1 MEESSVQV
9 LLVED
14 DADDALLLRAML
26 DEVPQTPVTLT
37 HAHRLEEALAQ
48 AASNHFD
55 AALLDLS
62 LPDSQGLET
71 FAGLHRA
78 QPGLPIVVLTG
89 TDDETLAMDAVHQGA
104 QDYLVKGQVTG
115 SLLMRSIRYAMAR
128 QRASYY
134 RALLAERER
143 FDAAISQMS
152 DGIVVLERDWR
163 IATAN
168 RAAGLLLDLPADAAA
183 TTLGQALAPFSVS
196 VDVMALQEA
205 AEPFTAFEVSRT
217 GTHPPLHI
225 DARLSR
231 LFDEAG
237 ELSGAVLVLRDV
249 TDERLARH
257 VQASFITTVPHKLRT
272 PLALLGGY
280 LQLAR
285 HMKPDQLARE
295 WPHVSAVCEAEV
307 ESLTAIVQKLLDFE
321 ALSTWQLAEVLR
333 HTDVAAVADTV
344 IEKLRDRYPD
354 RHVEVG
360 VDVAPEAAFVD
371 CTPEHLEFIL
381 DELMGNAV
389 KFAVRDPVV
398 VQLAVVREPNG
409 MLQFSLTDNGPGIP
423 HEYYD
428 RIFEGFVQV
437 EERVTGQVPGLGIGL
452 RLVRQ
457 IVEACGGTIWVT
469 AQLGVGSTFTFVLPA
484 PPPEPDA
491 SLPAGLVLS

>member
-1 MEESSVQV
+1 MEENPLHV

-14 DADDALLLRAML
+14 DADDAVLLRAML
-26 DEVPQTPVTLT
+26 DEVPQTPVRLT
-37 HAHRLEEALAQ
+37 HARRLEEALAQ
-48 AASNHFD
+48 AARGRFD

-71 FAGLHRA
+71 FVALHQA
-78 QPGLPIVVLTG
+78 QPALPIVVLTG
-89 TDDETLAMDAVHQGA
+89 LDDQTVAMKAVNQGA

-115 SLLMRSIRYAMAR
+115 SVLVRSIRYAMAR

-152 DGIVVLERDWR
+152 DGIIVLEKDWR

-168 RAAGLLLDLPADAAA
+168 RAARLLLDLPADV
-183 TTLGQALAPFSVS
+183 TPLPLREALRAFSVS
-196 VDVMALQEA
+196 VDLSALQDDT
-205 AEPFTAFEVSRT
+205 EPFTAFEVART

-231 LFDEAG
+231 LFDDTG
-237 ELSGAVLVLRDV
+237 EFSGAVLVLRDV

-280 LQLAR
+280 LQLAK
-285 HMKPDQLARE
+285 HMRPEQLARE

-321 ALSTWQLAEVLR
+321 ALSTWQLAEALR
-333 HTDVAAVADTV
+333 NADVAAVAKV
-344 IEKLRDRYPD
+344 VVEKLHDRYPD
-354 RHVEVG
+354 RAIEVETH
-360 VDVAPEAAFVD
+360 VAPDAAFVD
-371 CTPEHLEFIL
+371 STPEHLEFIL
-381 DELMGNAV
+381 DELLGNAV
-389 KFAVRDPVV
+389 KFAVRDPVHIR
-398 VQLAVVREPNG
+398 LEVVREPQDR
-409 MLQFSLTDNGPGIP
+409 LRFAVSDNGPGIP

-452 RLVRQ
+452 RLVKQ
-457 IVEACGGTIWVT
+457 IVEACGGSIWVT

-484 PPPEPDA
+484 PPTGAQTTEP
-491 SLPAGLVLS
+491 PAPVRS

>member
-1 MEESSVQV
+1 MEDSPVSV

-14 DADDALLLRAML
+14 DTDDAVLLRAML
-26 DEVPQTPVTLT
+26 DEVPQTPIRLT
-37 HAHRLEEALAQ
+37 HARRLEEALAQ
-48 AASNHFD
+48 AASHRFD
-55 AALLDLS
+55 AALVDLS
-62 LPDSQGLET
+62 LPDSQGLAT
-71 FAGLHRA
+71 FAALHQA
-78 QPGLPIVVLTG
+78 QPALPIVVLTG
-89 TDDETLAMDAVHQGA
+89 LDDQTVAMTAVHEGA
-104 QDYLVKGQVTG
+104 QDYLVKGQVNG
-115 SLLMRSIRYAMAR
+115 SVLVRSIRYAIAR

-152 DGIVVLERDWR
+152 DGIIVLEKDWR
-163 IATAN
+163 IGTAN
-168 RAAGLLLDLPADAAA
+168 RAAHLLLDLPADVAAMPL
-183 TTLGQALAPFSVS
+183 TEALSRFSVS
-196 VDVMALQEA
+196 IDLLALQSD
-205 AEPFTAFEVSRT
+205 AEPFTAFEISRT

-231 LFDEAG
+231 LFDERR
-237 ELSGAVLVLRDV
+237 EFSGAVLVLRDV

-280 LQLAR
+280 LQLAK

-344 IEKLRDRYPD
+344 VERLHDRYPG
-354 RHVEVG
+354 RSIEVQM
-360 VDVAPEAAFVD
+360 DIAADAAFVD
-371 CTPEHLEFIL
+371 STPEHLEFIL

-389 KFAVRDPVV
+389 KFAERDPVCIR
-398 VQLAVVREPNG
+398 LEVVRESRER
-409 MLQFSLTDNGPGIP
+409 LRFAVTDNGPGIP

-452 RLVRQ
+452 RLVKQ
-457 IVEACGGTIWVT
+457 IVEACGGSIWVT

-484 PPPEPDA
+484 PPPGAETSAP
-491 SLPAGLVLS
+491 SGLVLS